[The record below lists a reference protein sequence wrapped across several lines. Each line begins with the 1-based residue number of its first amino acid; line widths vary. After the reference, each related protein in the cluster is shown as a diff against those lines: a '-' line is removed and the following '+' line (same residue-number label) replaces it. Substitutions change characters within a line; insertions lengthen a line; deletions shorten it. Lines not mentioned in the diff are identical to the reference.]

1 MKIILAIVF
10 SLILS
15 TSVFAKDIDWNQF
28 DHAFSTKAEY
38 QETPFG
44 FFATLKRTEGTDQM
58 EQREYFSGVGG
69 FNENNEFIAARH
81 EIASEKWELINDQ
94 LHIDQWLFVLN
105 TDHKLTFKLHRI
117 MVQRLDGVLLN
128 LENIPETEDSYIQ
141 KKNEILKQ
149 WMDRI

>member
-1 MKIILAIVF
+1 MKIILSIVF

-15 TSVFAKDIDWNQF
+15 SSVFAKDIDWNQF

-69 FNENNEFIAARH
+69 FNENNEFIAGRH
-81 EIASEKWELINDQ
+81 EIASEKWELINDE
-94 LHIDQWLFVLN
+94 LHVDQWLFVLN

-117 MVQRLDGVLLN
+117 MIQRLDGVLLK
-128 LENIPETEDSYIQ
+128 LENIPEPDEVYNQ
-141 KKNEILKQ
+141 KTNDILVK
-149 WMDRI
+149 WMNAI